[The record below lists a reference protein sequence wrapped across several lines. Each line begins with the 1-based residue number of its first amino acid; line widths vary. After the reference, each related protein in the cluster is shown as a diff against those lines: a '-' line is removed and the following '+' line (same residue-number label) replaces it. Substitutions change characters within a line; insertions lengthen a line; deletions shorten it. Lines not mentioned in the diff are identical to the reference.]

1 MPDRAAIRS
10 NTSGA
15 STFTPPMPAQCSFRD
30 LKGKVV
36 YLSADLPP
44 GYPSNKGFLGTR
56 RRSLSEQFQQCA
68 MYAYSV
74 DSKRVQR
81 FNFGHFARLEGKTME
96 GDGSVFSWVNGL
108 PDTQGGTGPYVMY
121 TTLAYL
127 ESVGFRPVN

>member
-1 MPDRAAIRS
+1 MPDGVALRPSIR
-10 NTSGA
+10 GA
-15 STFTPPMPAQCSFRD
+15 STFTPPIPDQCSFRD

-36 YLSADLPP
+36 HLSADVPA
-44 GYPSNKGFLGTR
+44 GYPSSKGFVGTR
-56 RRSLSEQFQQCA
+56 KRSLSEQFQQCA

-74 DSKRVQR
+74 DRSRVQR
-81 FNFGHFARLEGKTME
+81 FSYGHFARLEGKTMD

-127 ESVGFRPVN
+127 ESIGFRPVN